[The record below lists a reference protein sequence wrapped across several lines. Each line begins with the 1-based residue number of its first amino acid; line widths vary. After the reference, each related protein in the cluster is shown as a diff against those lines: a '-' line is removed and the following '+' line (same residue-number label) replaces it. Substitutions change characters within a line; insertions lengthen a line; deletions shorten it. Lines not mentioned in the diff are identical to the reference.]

1 MILATMELSGV
12 LREGVLRANVMSL
25 EASPEVPSASYAPA
39 VPVVSA
45 AWNAQLPQV
54 VAITENMFG
63 ESPVVETMCDPEDI
77 DETQFA
83 LLRVRCR
90 GSSDELLAKHV
101 EWGRRL
107 DAIGAGLQ
115 YCLSIIP
122 VT

>member
-1 MILATMELSGV
+1 
-12 LREGVLRANVMSL
+12 MSL
-25 EASPEVPSASYAPA
+25 EISPAIPGANYPTDP
-39 VPVVSA
+39 PVVSIP
-45 AWNAQLPQV
+45 WNAQLPQV
-54 VAITENMFG
+54 VAITENLFG
-63 ESPVVETMCDPEDI
+63 EAPVIETMSHPEDA
-77 DETQFA
+77 DETPFA

-90 GSSDELLAKHV
+90 GSSEELLAKHV